1 MVGVSTETAPAQVS
15 LQATPAT
22 SLRAA
27 QKSGLVAAAIAQA
40 PPEERDLLGALLPAY
55 ARHVAA
61 EDVEGRAPQDL
72 LGALRSHL
80 ALAQSLPQGTA
91 RVRVLT
97 PTSSADGWSASGRS
111 VVEIVVDDMPYLVDS
126 VSMELARQHH
136 DVHLVIHPVFDVV
149 RDVAGELKSVT
160 PVADAA
166 SQPATGAVRESWMH
180 VEVDRI
186 AAGPEDTG
194 VEETVSGLL
203 GVLQD
208 VREAVEDTPKLHQRV
223 AEIIAELRSTP
234 PPTVLPGEAAEA
246 AALLE
251 WLADDHFTFLG
262 YREYRLV
269 DDADDPSSTSAGDT
283 GPTLLQGVP
292 GTGLGIL
299 RADPILDPRRGRMP
313 EPVRARAREATILVL
328 AKSNSRATVSQPA
341 YLDHVGV
348 KLFDEAGEVIGERRF
363 LGLFTTKAARESI
376 TRIPV
381 LRLKVAEVLRSTG
394 FDSRSHTGKA
404 LLDTLETYPREELF
418 HATAAELAPMAE
430 VVMGAGERRTL
441 RVVVRPDTYGRYV
454 SVLVTLPRDRYNTT
468 VRERFAQILT
478 EELGGT
484 DIEFT
489 VRIGELTTARV
500 HFVVHVPPGS
510 LDSLDV
516 SALEARLQAAS
527 RSWRDDLVSAVIA
540 QHGEDGAARLASLLD
555 AFPAAYKEDFPAGVG
570 ATDLGRLQELATSAG
585 ELADDAT
592 GVVDFSVDAAPGGPD
607 DEARLKVYRIGD
619 PLSLSHVL
627 PMLASLGVEVT
638 DERPYDL
645 DGLARPT
652 YIYDFGLRYAGERF
666 PLDRRE
672 DLREA
677 LVALWAGHSEVD
689 GFNALVLGAGLDHR
703 QVTVLRAYAKYLRQG
718 GMPFGTS
725 TIAGALRAHV
735 RVTQLLVEL
744 FEARFDPAGPDP
756 EIRASREQALAE
768 QITGALDEVASLDQ
782 DRILRS
788 YLAHIRATLRTNYWQ
803 RTSPGGVPK
812 DYLSLKLEPTLL
824 PDLPQPRPAYEIFVY
839 SPRVEGVHL
848 RFGAV
853 ARGGLRWSD
862 RRDDFRT
869 EILGLVKAQMVKNT
883 VIVPVGAKGGF
894 VPKRLP
900 SQNRAQPGVDRDAWF
915 AEGKAAYV
923 TFIRGL
929 LDVTDNLVDGET
941 VPPVDVVRHDG
952 DDSYL
957 VVAADKGTATFSDL
971 ANEVAQSYGFWL
983 GDAFASGGSVGYDH
997 KAMGITAR
1005 GAWVSVQRHFKELG
1019 IDTQR
1024 QDFTVVGVGDMSGD
1038 VFGNGMLL
1046 SPHIRLVAAFD
1057 HRDIFIDPT
1066 PDTTGA
1072 FAERKRL
1079 FELPRSSWQDYD
1091 QGLISEG
1098 GGVFS
1103 RSLKSVSL
1111 NDAIRGALGIDPKVV
1126 SLTPAELISAILK
1139 APVDLLWNGGI
1150 GTYVK
1155 ASHEPHSAAGD
1166 KTNDAV
1172 RVDGRDVRARVVGEG
1187 GNLGLTQAGR
1197 VEYAI
1202 SGAQG
1207 AGGRINTDAIDNSA
1221 GVDTSDH
1228 EVNLK
1233 ILLDREVAAGR
1244 LTEVERG
1251 ELLGEMTEEVAELVL
1266 TDNEEQNLA
1275 LANAAAHA
1283 RSLLHIH
1290 EEQMADLEQRGV
1302 LDRAVEGLP
1311 SVAEVRRR
1319 IESKGA
1325 LTAPEHAVLMSWT
1338 KIELARELIDT
1349 GLPDEGYVARR
1360 LPAYFP
1366 SLVRD
1371 RFAAAID
1378 EHPLRREIIVTQ
1390 VVNDVVNHAGKTF
1403 WHRLSSE
1410 TGAAAPDLVR
1420 SFLVAREVLGAA
1432 TLLDQVRDLDHVVPA
1447 ETQTGLRVEIRTA
1460 VERAARWLVEQRTG
1474 QDGDALVERYAEPV
1488 TRILAQLPDLLD
1500 AADRQRYDARREA
1513 LATDGVPAELAA
1525 AIAQLPAAYVLFGVV
1540 DVAHREGLDPVEV
1553 TRTHL
1558 AVGDRLGLSTVLA
1571 RIQALPREDSWE
1583 SLARTAIRDDLHAAH
1598 AELTVRALHD
1608 PSWLDSEAVERAT
1621 ATLSRIV
1628 ADEKADLA
1636 RLSVGLRVVRS
1647 LL

>member
-1 MVGVSTETAPAQVS
+1 VVEVSTETAPGDGAQHESEQVPPAS
-15 LQATPAT
+15 RLTP
-22 SLRAA
+22 LKAA
-27 QKSGLVAAAIAQA
+27 LVEEAIAQA
-40 PPEERDLLGALLPAY
+40 PPDERALLERLLASY
-55 ARHVAA
+55 VRHVAA
-61 EDVEGRAPQDL
+61 EDLEGRSAHDL
-72 LGALRSHL
+72 AGALDSHL
-80 ALAQSLPQGTA
+80 ALARSLPQGTA
-91 RVRVLT
+91 QVRILT
-97 PTSSADGWSASGRS
+97 PTSSADGWSAGGRS

-126 VSMELARQHH
+126 VSMELARQRH

-149 RDVAGELKSVT
+149 RDVTGAMQDVAA
-160 PVADAA
+160 VADGSAE
-166 SQPATGAVRESWMH
+166 PTGGAVRESWMH

-186 AAGPEDTG
+186 PEARAQ
-194 VEETVSGLL
+194 ETVAGLL
-203 GVLQD
+203 RVLQD
-208 VREAVEDTPKLHQRV
+208 VREAVEDTPKLLQRV
-223 AEIIAELRSTP
+223 SDIVAELRSTP
-234 PPTVLPGEAAEA
+234 PATVAPEEAAESA
-246 AALLE
+246 SLLA

-262 YREYRLV
+262 YREYRLAA
-269 DDADDPSSTSAGDT
+269 DPDDPT
-283 GPTLLQGVP
+283 GPDAEPTLLQGVP

-299 RADPILDPRRGRMP
+299 RADPILEPGRGRMP
-313 EPVRARAREATILVL
+313 APVRARARDRTVLVL

-348 KLFDEAGEVIGERRF
+348 KLFDETGEVVGERRF
-363 LGLFTTKAARESI
+363 LGLFTTKASRESI

-381 LRLKVAEVLRSTG
+381 LRLKVAEVLRRSG
-394 FDSRSHTGKA
+394 FDERSHTGKA

-418 HATAAELAPMAE
+418 HATVDELAPMAE

-484 DIEFT
+484 DVEFT

-510 LDSLDV
+510 LERLDV
-516 SALEARLQAAS
+516 STLEARLQAAS
-527 RSWRDDLVSAVIA
+527 RSWRDDLVSAVIGK
-540 QHGEDGAARLASLLD
+540 HGEDGAARLAALLD
-555 AFPAAYKEDFPAGVG
+555 AFPEAYKEDFPAEVG
-570 ATDLGRLQELATSAG
+570 ATDLDRLQRLTASADPVLG
-585 ELADDAT
+585 
-592 GVVDFSVDAAPGGPD
+592 GVDFSVDAAPGGPV
-607 DEARLKVYRIGD
+607 DEARLKVYRVGD

-645 DGLARPT
+645 DGTDRST
-652 YIYDFGLRYAGERF
+652 HIYEFGLRYAGERF
-666 PLDRRE
+666 PLDRSD
-672 DLREA
+672 DLRDA
-677 LVALWAGHSEVD
+677 LAELWSGRSEVD
-689 GFNALVLGAGLDHR
+689 GFNALVLAAGLDHR

-718 GMPFGTS
+718 ATPFTRA
-725 TIAGALRAHV
+725 TIERAMRSNV
-735 RVTQLLVEL
+735 EITRLLVRL
-744 FEARFDPAGPDP
+744 FEERFDPAGPAP
-756 EIRASREQALAE
+756 EIRAEREDAIAD
-768 QITGALDEVASLDQ
+768 QITAALDDVASLDQ

-788 YLAHIRATLRTNYWQ
+788 YLAHIRATLRTNHWQ
-803 RTSPGGVPK
+803 RSPDGAPK

-900 SQNRAQPGVDRDAWF
+900 DPSVDRDAWF

-929 LDVTDNLVDGET
+929 LDVTDNLVAGADGQQRT
-941 VPPVDVVRHDG
+941 VPPADVVRHDG

-971 ANEVAQSYGFWL
+971 ANEVARSYGFWL

-1019 IDTQR
+1019 VDTQS
-1024 QDFTVVGVGDMSGD
+1024 QDFTVVGIGDMSGD

-1057 HRDIFIDPT
+1057 HRDIFIDPD
-1066 PDTTGA
+1066 PDA
-1072 FAERKRL
+1072 ASSFAERQRL
-1079 FELPRSSWQDYD
+1079 FALARSSWQDYD
-1091 QGLISEG
+1091 RSLISEG
-1098 GGVFS
+1098 GGIWS
-1103 RSLKSVSL
+1103 RQLKAVPL
-1111 NDAIRGALGIDPKVV
+1111 NDAVRTALGIDAGIAAM
-1126 SLTPAELISAILK
+1126 TPAELISAILR

-1155 ASHEPHSAAGD
+1155 ASHEPHAAAGD

-1172 RVDGRDVRARVVGEG
+1172 RVDGRDLRARAVGEG
-1187 GNLGLTQAGR
+1187 GNLGFTQAGR
-1197 VEYAI
+1197 VEYALH
-1202 SGAQG
+1202 GAGG

-1244 LTEVERG
+1244 LTEAERG
-1251 ELLGEMTEEVAELVL
+1251 ELLGEMTDEVADLVL
-1266 TDNEEQNLA
+1266 VDNEEQNLA
-1275 LANAAAHA
+1275 LADAAAHA

-1290 EEQMADLEQRGV
+1290 EDQMARLEERGV

-1311 SVAEVRRR
+1311 SSAEVRRR
-1319 IESKGA
+1319 IEAKGA

-1338 KIELARELIDT
+1338 KIELARELIET
-1349 GLPDEGYVARR
+1349 GLPDEPYVARR
-1360 LPAYFP
+1360 LPDYFP
-1366 SLVRD
+1366 SLVRE
-1371 RFAAAID
+1371 RFAAAVRS
-1378 EHPLRREIIVTQ
+1378 HPLRREIIVTQ
-1390 VVNDVVNHAGKTF
+1390 LVNEVVNHAGKTF
-1403 WHRLSSE
+1403 WLRLSEE
-1410 TGAAAPDLVR
+1410 TGASAADLVR
-1420 SFLVAREVLGAA
+1420 AHLVAREVLGADP
-1432 TLLDQVRDLDHVVPA
+1432 LLERVHALDHVVDA
-1447 ETQTGLRVEIRTA
+1447 GLQTRLRVDVRTA
-1460 VERAARWLVEQRTG
+1460 VERATRWLVEQRSG
-1474 QDGDALVERYAEPV
+1474 EDGDTLVSRFSGPVQAVLGSMPELLEGTAARAYAERRAALLADGVPEELAGAV
-1488 TRILAQLPDLLD
+1488 AQLP
-1500 AADRQRYDARREA
+1500 
-1513 LATDGVPAELAA
+1513 T
-1525 AIAQLPAAYVLFGVV
+1525 AYVLLGVV
-1540 DVAHREGLDPVEV
+1540 DVAHRQGLDPVEV
-1553 TRTHL
+1553 TRVHL
-1558 AVGDRLGLSTVLA
+1558 AVGERLALPTVLA
-1571 RIQALPREDSWE
+1571 RIQALPRHDTWG

-1598 AELTVRALHD
+1598 AELTLRALHD
-1608 PSWLDSEAVERAT
+1608 PLWLDSDAVGHAA
-1621 ATLSRIV
+1621 ATLAQIV
-1628 ADEKADLA
+1628 ADPKADLA

-1647 LL
+1647 LLT